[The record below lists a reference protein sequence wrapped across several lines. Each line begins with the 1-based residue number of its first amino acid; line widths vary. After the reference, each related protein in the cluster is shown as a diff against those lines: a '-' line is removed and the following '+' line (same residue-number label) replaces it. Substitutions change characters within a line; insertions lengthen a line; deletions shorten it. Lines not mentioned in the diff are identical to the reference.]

1 MLVCNHLGCACI
13 NLFTKGVVM
22 FNQSTYEVVESE
34 PQLQAMLVVNDPLD
48 SDIELHVEASSI
60 TATGIPKIV

>member
-1 MLVCNHLGCACI
+1 ML
-13 NLFTKGVVM
+13 
-22 FNQSTYEVVESE
+22 NQSTYEVVESE